1 MFPMETIISTTYI
14 KQNNIAQNKRSILK
28 KYVETDCK
36 LLCAIVTDAKGFVRQ
51 SVGDDVS
58 EERVNVITAAYS
70 LVGEVGYFWGGKS
83 TTIGE
88 GPELGNMLRRFLPA
102 GSAKHRYSQS
112 IWAGLQRICYLGCDQ
127 WISDIRECRI
137 VLVTEPQISGRRPM

>member
-1 MFPMETIISTTYI
+1 MKLLNAALTLFI
-14 KQNNIAQNKRSILK
+14 NINSKNILK

-36 LLCAIVTDAKGFVRQ
+36 LLCAVVTDAKGFVRQ

-83 TTIGE
+83 TAIGKDANW
-88 GPELGNMLRRFLPA
+88 GNAEKVDAA
-102 GSAKHRYSQS
+102 GSPSTGSTRAYGLDCSGFVTWSVINGYLNQGMQS
-112 IWAGLQRICYLGCDQ
+112 SVGDGTSEQ
-127 WISDIRECRI
+127 
-137 VLVTEPQISGRRPM
+137 

>member
-1 MFPMETIISTTYI
+1 MVSYGNYHINNYI
-14 KQNNIAQNKRSILK
+14 KQNNISQNDRSVLK

-88 GPELGNMLRRFLPA
+88 DPSWGTAEKVSA
-102 GSAKHRYSQS
+102 TGSASTGTVSAY
-112 IWAGLQRICYLGCDQ
+112 GLDC
-127 WISDIRECRI
+127 
-137 VLVTEPQISGRRPM
+137 SGFVPGL

>member
-1 MFPMETIISTTYI
+1 MNPIVRDEENPSHVSYGNYHINTYI
-14 KQNNIAQNKRSILK
+14 KKNKIPQDQRDILK

-36 LLCAIVTDAKGFVRQ
+36 LLCAVVTDAKGFVRQ

-83 TTIGE
+83 TAVSYTHLSFPII
-88 GPELGNMLRRFLPA
+88 EL
-102 GSAKHRYSQS
+102 K
-112 IWAGLQRICYLGCDQ
+112 
-127 WISDIRECRI
+127 
-137 VLVTEPQISGRRPM
+137 LVMAVRGVMATD